1 MNETGANPIND
12 ALSSFY
18 SDLAFI
24 DSPSDTTNDSHK
36 NPSMSVTEDSMS
48 GKILWYYVV
57 LIVSNISYTA
67 FLQ

>member
-24 DSPSDTTNDSHK
+24 DPPTDTTNDSLK
-36 NPSMSVTEDSMS
+36 NPSMPDTEDSMS
-48 GKILWYYVV
+48 GKILWYYFV
-57 LIVSNISYTA
+57 L
-67 FLQ
+67 

>member
-24 DSPSDTTNDSHK
+24 DSPSDSRNDSHK

-48 GKILWYYVV
+48 GKTLRQCIV
-57 LIVSNISYTA
+57 LISFNISY
-67 FLQ
+67 LG

>member
-24 DSPSDTTNDSHK
+24 DSPSDNRNDSHK

-48 GKILWYYVV
+48 GKILR
-57 LIVSNISYTA
+57 
-67 FLQ
+67 

>member
-24 DSPSDTTNDSHK
+24 DSPSDTTNDGHK
-36 NPSMSVTEDSMS
+36 NPSMPVTEDSMS
-48 GKILWYYVV
+48 GKIFWYYVV
-57 LIVSNISYTA
+57 LIAFNIS
-67 FLQ
+67 

>member
-24 DSPSDTTNDSHK
+24 DSPSDSRNDSHK

-48 GKILWYYVV
+48 GKILR
-57 LIVSNISYTA
+57 
-67 FLQ
+67 